1 MISMTENEIEMAMDA
16 LFAGA
21 AKVRAKKHLNT
32 FSRTVHR
39 QFTAR
44 VASQMWDEEKK
55 NLKTA

>member
-1 MISMTENEIEMAMDA
+1 MTETEIEMAMDA